1 MGGFCPLEL
10 CLLSRP
16 VTESRLTQDLEKK
29 GVRNANSGQRQQ
41 QREKFKH
48 KLNTLLSS
56 KQKGSANLEFLLVT
70 LKRESAIQ
78 SQMGIILR
86 KRALYATKIINNL
99 WHFYFLVENI
109 LKFSQNYY
117 NGLLRA
123 KELSTKWLVNEVNTP
138 DKLLDWT
145 EAKDQLES
153 NWVQGK
159 LTKCAK
165 NSIIWSLPE
174 NSWGMECFS

>member
-86 KRALYATKIINNL
+86 KRALYATKIINHL

-123 KELSTKWLVNEVNTP
+123 KELSTKWLVNEVHTP
-138 DKLLDWT
+138 DKLLDCT

-153 NWVQGK
+153 NCVQGK
-159 LTKCAK
+159 LTKCEK
-165 NSIIWSLPE
+165 N
-174 NSWGMECFS
+174 

>member
-1 MGGFCPLEL
+1 M
-10 CLLSRP
+10 
-16 VTESRLTQDLEKK
+16 EKK
-29 GVRNANSGQRQQ
+29 GVRNANSGQQQQ

-99 WHFYFLVENI
+99 
-109 LKFSQNYY
+109 
-117 NGLLRA
+117 
-123 KELSTKWLVNEVNTP
+123 
-138 DKLLDWT
+138 
-145 EAKDQLES
+145 
-153 NWVQGK
+153 
-159 LTKCAK
+159 
-165 NSIIWSLPE
+165 
-174 NSWGMECFS
+174 